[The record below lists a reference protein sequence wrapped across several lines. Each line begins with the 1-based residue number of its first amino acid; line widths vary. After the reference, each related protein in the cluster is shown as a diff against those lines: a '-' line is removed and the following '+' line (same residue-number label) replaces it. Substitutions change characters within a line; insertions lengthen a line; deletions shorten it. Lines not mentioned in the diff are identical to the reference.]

1 MMGPSR
7 AGHWL
12 LRQLVRR
19 GASSFQR
26 SSLALE
32 QVQRAKLAGLLR
44 QVANSPMGKLNGIE
58 ADWSWEAFSRRQAIT
73 DYADWSRPIE
83 SQIHCGAGG
92 LTRSPVVRY
101 QPTSGSSSAI
111 KWIPYTRQ
119 FLTELDGAISP
130 WLADLYRHYPG
141 TGTGFHYWSLS
152 WLPTDMRQKA
162 SGQLN
167 DDMKLL
173 SAGKRWL
180 AGMTQAVDEGV
191 ALAPTSDDSLFA
203 TVAFLAS
210 RRNLT
215 ALSVWSPTFALG
227 LLDKLSQWREPLAD
241 VLLSGSWGPFQTAL
255 GHLPAPRNARVAAM
269 LRAWDGNA
277 SSTFY
282 RELWPNLALVSAWDT
297 AAAEPW
303 ARKLRAALPQSDFQG
318 KGLWATEGVV
328 TIPLWAPDSDVGET
342 RHVLAVNSHVY
353 EFEDE
358 STGRILP
365 PWDLEQGQQVTPL
378 LTTGSGL
385 LRYRLGDQ
393 LEVTG
398 IHGELPALRFLGRG
412 GTTDMVGEKISVI
425 TAQALLDGLPW
436 PTGVRPVV
444 ILAAS
449 EPGPGCKPCYVLLA
463 EAPADIDEATCRA
476 YNKGLADALETGLCG
491 NFHYRLARSLGQ
503 LTAARCLCAPGVGR
517 GYLSACRERGMIE
530 GNIKV
535 EALRQWRGM
544 LPGADGLHRVTAA
557 VGRDAQHGRTT
568 HPRGGSI

>member
-1 MMGPSR
+1 MIGPSR

-12 LRQLVRR
+12 LRQLVSR

-26 SSLALE
+26 SSQELE
-32 QVQRAKLAGLLR
+32 RVQRAKLAGLLR
-44 QVANSPMGKLNGIE
+44 QVANNPMGKLNGIE
-58 ADWSWEAFSRRQAIT
+58 TDWSWETFSERQAIT
-73 DYADWSRPIE
+73 DYSDWSRPIE
-83 SQIHCGAGG
+83 SQIHCGTGG

-130 WLADLYRHYPG
+130 WLSDLYRHYPG
-141 TGTGFHYWSLS
+141 IGTGLHYWSLS
-152 WLPTDMRQKA
+152 WLPTDMREKA

-173 SAGKRWL
+173 SVGKRL
-180 AGMTQAVDEGV
+180 LTGMTQAVDESV

-203 TVAFLAS
+203 TVAILAS
-210 RRNLT
+210 KRDLT

-241 VLLSGSWGPFQTAL
+241 VLLSGSWGPYQNAL
-255 GHLPAPRNARVAAM
+255 GHLRAPRNTRVAAM
-269 LRAWDGNA
+269 LRAWDGKA
-277 SSTFY
+277 SSIFY
-282 RELWPNLALVSAWDT
+282 RDLWPSLALVSAWDT

-303 ARKLRAALPQSDFQG
+303 ARKLQAALPQSAFQG

-328 TIPLWAPDSDVGET
+328 TIPLGAPDSGVGET

-365 PWDLEQGQQVTPL
+365 PWQLERGQQVTPL

-398 IHGELPALRFLGRG
+398 FQGELPALRFLGRG
-412 GTTDMVGEKISVI
+412 GTTDMVGEKISVV

-436 PTGVRPVV
+436 PAGVRPVV

-449 EPGPGCKPCYVLLA
+449 EPEPGGVPCYVLMA
-463 EAPADIDEATCRA
+463 DATADTGEASSRA
-476 YNKGLADALETGLCG
+476 YSKGLADALETGLCSH
-491 NFHYRLARSLGQ
+491 FHYRLARSLGQ
-503 LTAARCLCAPGVGR
+503 LAPARCLCAPGVGS
-517 GYLSACRERGMIE
+517 GYLSACQERGMIE

-535 EALRQWRGM
+535 EALRQWMGG
-544 LPGADGLHRVTAA
+544 LPGADGLPAATAA
-557 VGRDAQHGRTT
+557 VGHDARNERTD
-568 HPRGGSI
+568 HPREVSL